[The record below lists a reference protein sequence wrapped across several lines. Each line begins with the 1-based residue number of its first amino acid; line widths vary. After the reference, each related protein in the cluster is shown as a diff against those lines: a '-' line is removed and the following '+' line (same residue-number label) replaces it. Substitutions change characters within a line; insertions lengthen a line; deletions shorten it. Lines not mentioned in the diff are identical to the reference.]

1 MRDIEE
7 RLTQT
12 HGPLST
18 GRGGPQALLPVA
30 PVTREPE
37 PNAPEIHTQRVVAQ
51 VARLSLVAGEFISL
65 RVRAEGTKEL
75 TYNASRPQG
84 GLEVP
89 ACAEALM
96 RKTSFTPAEPHRQ
109 AHC

>member
-30 PVTREPE
+30 LVSREPE

-51 VARLSLVAGEFISL
+51 VAHLRLVAGEFISL
-65 RVRAEGTKEL
+65 KVRDESTGAL
-75 TYNASRPQG
+75 TCNAASRPRE
-84 GLEVP
+84 GLGVP
-89 ACAEALM
+89 A
-96 RKTSFTPAEPHRQ
+96 
-109 AHC
+109 